1 MRVFVHLLSMKEY
14 VALKPLE
21 WRDDVTPW
29 NSRESRGP
37 LLMIGRG
44 GVSPQ
49 NESIL
54 SFLPSMCTY
63 ATNESTPSQLQ
74 QEAQSEKEVSEKNSY
89 LASLRIARGTNDSIN
104 VYLYTAAGSTAEI

>member
-1 MRVFVHLLSMKEY
+1 MLSQINCFKGDVFVHLLSMKEY

-21 WRDDVTPW
+21 WRDDVNPW

-74 QEAQSEKEVSEKNSY
+74 QRKKSGY
-89 LASLRIARGTNDSIN
+89 LQCFASRIAERI
-104 VYLYTAAGSTAEI
+104 I

>member
-1 MRVFVHLLSMKEY
+1 MKVY

-29 NSRESRGP
+29 NSKESRGP

-54 SFLPSMCTY
+54 SFFPSMCTN

-74 QEAQSEKEVSEKNSY
+74 
-89 LASLRIARGTNDSIN
+89 
-104 VYLYTAAGSTAEI
+104 